1 MTTSVK
7 LAIYKSRPIQIRNTL
22 STICIN
28 SANGRLFEACQKDH
42 KRHIVWSGSNSRF
55 ICTKIYCTN
64 FGKIY
69 YGI

>member
-42 KRHIVWSGSNSRF
+42 KRHIVWSGSN
-55 ICTKIYCTN
+55 
-64 FGKIY
+64 
-69 YGI
+69 